1 MRHTSTFI
9 HSKSI
14 AFVIL
19 ACLFVGSSLF
29 AQSPTTIIKDY
40 VIWGNSSAQVGSSS
54 IQGGAIGSNTLVKSV
69 GNMIAGTSANK
80 TNIYSGGTIVL
91 ANSNVVNGNITSGLY
106 PFATQPP
113 SGTIFSAGTSE
124 NFTGN
129 IDVYGNILI
138 GGGTV
143 TGTVT
148 NPISSTYKLG
158 AVTKFGTGTPKVAI
172 LPQQLPV
179 ITDLSLIYSTPVVIQ
194 KITSGTVVPG
204 NYGDLSIGGNST
216 VTLSGPGTYVFKSI
230 TTTGPNSSIIFNFN
244 SLPGNY
250 LIYVYGDVIL
260 NRTSCSITN
269 GGTGAANR
277 IFTEV
282 HGTGATNGGVTFS
295 MSNGS
300 NGNGNASSWFG
311 SVWAPFATIT
321 IGTPNG
327 PAMAVQGAFWS
338 GTQVNVVD
346 GVNIVYNPSAV
357 NTCTAPSITAQPSA
371 STQTKCLNSSSTPL
385 SVTATGTGLSYQ
397 WYSNSTNSISGGTSL
412 GSGSGAQTPTYTPST
427 TTAGTLYYYVVVSG
441 ACTPSVTSNVSGA
454 VTVNPTSV
462 AGTVSSNQAICSGS
476 SPADITLSGQT
487 GTIQWQSSSDNI
499 TFTNIAGATATTLTS
514 VQMGNLT
521 TIRYYRAVVTS
532 GVCASATSGVVTVTV
547 NALPAITTQPTA
559 PTATCDGSGTQTISV
574 TATGPGLTYSW
585 RKAGIAVINGGVIS
599 GQGTST
605 LTLTS
610 AIATDAGS
618 YDVVVSG
625 TCAPTVTSTAV
636 TVTVNTLPSIVDAA
650 GPDKP
655 YNFDG
660 STTIGRSDLTGFT
673 FKWTA
678 PPGGLI
684 TTADN
689 LATINVSAPG
699 IYKLA
704 FTSAAGCTSTDNVE
718 VSNKVNTLIG
728 SELTSVY
735 WNNPTGQPSPFFIIA
750 NGYIRIDVIVQV
762 NNYDYVLGLLQQ
774 TILGGFP
781 VDYGLKNIVT
791 NGVNGD
797 IQGGSKLIITGDYPI
812 ANLLNL
818 NALYA
823 YINFCR
829 PYYQPFSN
837 SGLVNSAGDT
847 TMRSNLVR
855 SGYKING
862 AGIKV
867 GVISNSFATITSGTT
882 ATLPLQPI
890 TDPPSLT
897 PQTFIT
903 NTAAV
908 DISNGDLSA
917 VHVLQDYPIKSTDEG
932 RAMLQIVHDVAP
944 GAELYFRTG
953 FLTAGDF
960 AAGIKDLS
968 NNGCNVIVDDLTY
981 LTEPFLQ
988 DGVVAKAVNA
998 AKTLGVTYFS
1008 SAGNFA
1014 NKSYEKNFTPVDA
1027 SSIGFIGKTA
1037 HDFSGT
1043 GDIFQHITLPPGNYT
1058 IVLQWVDN
1066 IYSTGQ
1072 MQGTNYDLDMFWTSN
1087 TDGTGLKGFNRDN
1100 RFGDP
1105 LEILP
1110 FTISAIT
1117 DASFLI
1123 VNNTPGGNP
1132 ARIKYIIYR
1141 GDVKILEY
1149 NEGTSTL
1156 VGQAN
1161 ADGAIAV
1168 GAARFDKAPPYLAT
1182 PLIESFSSIGGTK
1195 TEGTVRRKPDVVA
1208 PDGVN
1213 TTVQLGQDYPNN
1225 ALDGYSNFFGT
1236 SAAAPHAAAVAALI
1250 MEGKKK
1256 FLNQGVSLST
1266 PDQIRS
1272 LLQLTA
1278 VDMETANNLSAT
1290 DKFDYI
1296 SGYGLVNADSA
1307 MRTFAA
1313 PTATL
1318 IEVVVPPAVVPCSGV
1333 PFTISITGENFS
1345 RNTVVYLI
1353 NAPGDSIRIIPNFI
1367 SSSEVS
1373 VTISSCVGNPEIKA
1387 YTPPKDGTNGTD
1399 GGFSNSKY
1407 FFSAAITITAN
1418 DVSKKYG
1425 ETLAALSTTIKV
1437 DGVLLQNTNPLLTLA
1452 DIGLTNL
1459 TVTTAA
1465 TSQSDVGTYIT
1476 TFSQIVPA
1484 DPALLKKYSYKF
1496 IDGKVTIAKMPLRV
1510 TPNNIT
1516 VAYGKNIGKVTFD
1529 YKFNELN
1536 VADPVALKSLIR
1548 SYHEAYL
1555 PKNTLAVIKDF
1566 NKATSNYTLDTT
1578 YLRNMNMI
1586 ASFNAVNNSRK
1597 FTLSSSNT
1605 LVPVIDA
1612 STLQP
1617 NIGGVQYLVDV
1628 TSESIYNYKVNPAT
1642 AKFFSVYPG
1651 INSKALLSD
1660 ASISSDVNTIGVV
1673 EAPGTLLSTKV
1684 INGSLVE
1691 TINTPDGP
1699 IVPIAGGSLIQ
1710 IIDATINGSSTDLA
1724 QYVNGQWVRVTSDV
1738 NTHTTILNKV
1748 VNALLRGANGIAINV
1763 DGNGNSTV
1771 QIANGTYSPILTNTL
1786 LRGANGS
1793 ETLVT
1798 VVNGSD
1804 VPVPDGALIQLDNG
1818 DLLLFKLSTYSI
1830 EAISNSAILRGL
1842 NAMLRGANTLLRGA
1856 NALLRG
1862 ANGALLRGA
1871 NGVEFGTESP
1881 VNNTAVIL
1889 DADDAKAN
1897 GTGYAWLGSMFG
1909 INMITGLDVGKQYLV
1924 PGTLVNP
1931 NFDISY
1937 GLGEVDIAKAEITI
1951 TPLPNIRDY
1960 DGSTTAAAIPTI
1972 TIGALAGGDLAVLKE
1987 AYDNINAGT
1996 SKTMIPAVVSIV
2008 DALGASTTAN
2018 YNVTLNPVANGVI
2031 NKMPLNVTADPQ
2043 SKSYDGLK
2051 FTAFTSTITGF
2062 VNNETSAVVSGA
2074 AAYTGAAT
2082 SATAA
2087 GTYTITPAIGSLS
2100 ATNYNFTPFVDGTLV
2115 INISTSTIT
2124 VNGSIV
2130 TGSTSFTYTGLPQG
2144 PDNSTVT
2151 GSTGSVTYS
2160 YVGTGATSYAASAT
2174 KPTNAGT
2181 YSVTATVAA
2190 DGNYYAATSAA
2201 TAFIISPSN
2210 LTITVIGSTSFTY
2223 TGLAQGPTTST
2234 FTGSTGAVTYSYV
2247 STLPS
2252 SYGPSAT
2259 KPTNAGNYNA
2269 TATVAADANYN
2280 GATSSAYA
2288 FTINKASLTVKAE
2301 DKARPYGENNPVLT
2315 VSYSGFV
2322 NGQDSITSGIK
2333 GATDGTG
2340 TRVPSASFLTIVT
2353 QYSAVGSYT
2362 ITATSGNLISSN
2374 YTFIAA
2380 SGTLTITPNGCLI
2393 THDPANFVN
2402 TSKGSTS
2409 LWTSLTVKLS
2419 GQLAAAGDYVIFR
2432 AGDITLNNIT
2442 SGIGNSASPIPNG
2455 KIIAVSGKTS
2465 PGTHFDFGSNT
2476 WITEVPLGYAST
2488 SDIFITGAIFNS
2500 STGFLYTNKS
2510 AGASSVVRGMFYSN
2524 KSITDKWVYSMAAYQ
2539 PQFGYGAIGGEGQV
2553 AAINGTYRAATPIP
2567 EILYIVTGGSGNGG
2581 SNYTG
2586 SPSNQNPFTACPIS
2600 SSSAINRVITS
2611 SSSVQPAARQDVQDI
2626 AAKGDIQ
2633 VFPNPASAYI
2643 TLSYIPASTGNSAI
2657 TLFTIDGK
2665 KVMEIDN
2672 GVREAGKKYV
2682 KRIDVGSLVRGVY
2695 VIHLIGT
2702 DKIVTKK
2709 IIVSR

>member
-1 MRHTSTFI
+1 MQRISTITGAKHILFI
-9 HSKSI
+9 TLLSI
-14 AFVIL
+14 F
-19 ACLFVGSSLF
+19 FGFSMK
-29 AQSPTTIIKDY
+29 AQTNISDY
-40 VIWGNSSAQVGSSS
+40 VIFGGTSSVLIGQTAPSAPGYGVTIGASNSVK
-54 IQGGAIGSNTLVKSV
+54 GGAISSIGSYKLVQTTGGFSC
-69 GNMIAGTSANK
+69 GQTTFK
-80 TNIYSGGTIVL
+80 TNIYSGGTVALSNSNTVYGDIAA
-91 ANSNVVNGNITSGLY
+91 ANSGTPPSTGTILSVGTSANLQGKIDVNGNI
-106 PFATQPP
+106 
-113 SGTIFSAGTSE
+113 I
-124 NFTGN
+124 
-129 IDVYGNILI
+129 I
-138 GGGTV
+138 GGGTIV
-143 TGTVT
+143 G
-148 NPISSTYKLG
+148 PIKTSGTYKLG
-158 AVTKFGTGTPKVAI
+158 SATIASAGSPTFPVLPSMPAITTFPSTGTSDNIIATRI
-172 LPQQLPV
+172 
-179 ITDLSLIYSTPVVIQ
+179 IT
-194 KITSGTVVPG
+194 PG
-204 NYGDLSIGGNST
+204 YYGNLSISGNSI
-216 VTLSGPGTYVFKSI
+216 VTLNGPGVYVFKSI
-230 TTTGPNSSIIFNFN
+230 KTSGPNNSIVYNFN
-244 SLPGNY
+244 STTSGNF
-250 LIYVYGDVIL
+250 LIYVVGDVNL
-260 NRTSCSITN
+260 NKTSFSMT
-269 GGTGAANR
+269 GGSASR
-277 IFTEV
+277 IYTEV
-282 HGTGATNGGVTFS
+282 QGNGTTNTADKTAAFI

-300 NGNGNASSWFG
+300 NGSGNVSGFLGALW
-311 SVWAPFATIT
+311 VPYAAVK
-321 IGTPNG
+321 IGAPNG
-327 PAMAVQGAFWS
+327 PSMTVNGSLWS
-338 GTQVNVVD
+338 GTQVNLLG
-346 GVNIVYNPSAV
+346 GVTVTYANYILCFPPV
-357 NTCTAPSITAQPSA
+357 ITAQPTGA
-371 STQTKCLNSSSTPL
+371 TQNLCLNAAATPL
-385 SVTATGTGLSYQ
+385 SVTATGTGLTYQ
-397 WYSNSTNSISGGTSL
+397 WYRNSANSNSGGTII
-412 GSGSGAQTPTYTPST
+412 GGATSSNYAPLT
-427 TTAGTLYYYVVVSG
+427 TTAGMSYYYVVVSG
-441 ACTPSVTSNVSGA
+441 TCTPVVTSNVSG
-454 VTVNPTSV
+454 S
-462 AGTVSSNQAICSGS
+462 
-476 SPADITLSGQT
+476 
-487 GTIQWQSSSDNI
+487 
-499 TFTNIAGATATTLTS
+499 
-514 VQMGNLT
+514 
-521 TIRYYRAVVTS
+521 
-532 GVCASATSGVVTVTV
+532 VTV
-547 NALPAITTQPTA
+547 NAPPAITSQPTA
-559 PTATCDGSGTQTISV
+559 PSATCTGIGTQTISV
-574 TATGPGLTYSW
+574 TATGLGLTYSW
-585 RKAGIAVINGGVIS
+585 RKGGAAVTNGGVIS

-605 LTLTS
+605 LTLTN

-618 YDVVVSG
+618 YNVVVSG
-625 TCAPTVTSTAV
+625 SCAPTVTSSAV
-636 TVTVNTLPSIVDAA
+636 TVTVNALPTIVDAA

-689 LATINVSAPG
+689 LAIINVSAPG

-718 VSNKVNTLIG
+718 VSNKVSKLIG

-735 WNNPTGQPSPFFIIA
+735 WSNPTGQPSPFFLIA
-750 NGYIRIDVIVQV
+750 NGYISIDVIVKV
-762 NNYDYVLGLLQQ
+762 TNYDYVLNLLQQ
-774 TILGGFP
+774 TSP
-781 VDYGLKNIVT
+781 ENYGLINVVT
-791 NGVNGD
+791 NGVNGSD
-797 IQGGSKLIITGDYPI
+797 GSKLIITGDFPI
-812 ANLLNL
+812 ANLLKLNL
-818 NALYA
+818 LTD

-867 GVISNSFATITSGTT
+867 GVISNSFATLTNSTT

-890 TDPPSLT
+890 TDPPSST
-897 PQTFIT
+897 PQTFTT
-903 NTAAV
+903 NTAAL

-960 AAGIKDLS
+960 ATGIKDLS

-1027 SSIGFIGKTA
+1027 SAIGFIGKTA

-1066 IYSTGQ
+1066 IYSSGQ
-1072 MQGTNYDLDMFWTSN
+1072 IQGTNYDLDMFWTSN

-1110 FTISAIT
+1110 FTISTIT

-1123 VNNTPGGNP
+1123 INNTPGGNP

-1213 TTVQLGQDYPNN
+1213 TTVKLGQDYPNSS
-1225 ALDGYSNFFGT
+1225 LDGYSNFFGT
-1236 SAAAPHAAAVAALI
+1236 SAAAPHVAAVAALI

-1278 VDMETANNLSAT
+1278 VDMETANNISAS

-1318 IEVVVPPAVVPCSGV
+1318 IEVVVPPAIIPCSGV

-1345 RNTVVYLI
+1345 PNTVVYLI

-1407 FFSAAITITAN
+1407 FFSAAIIITAN

-1425 ETLAALSTTIKV
+1425 ETLTALSATIKV
-1437 DGVLLQNTNPLLTLA
+1437 DGVLLQNTNPLITLA

-1459 TVTTAA
+1459 TVSTAA

-1476 TFSQIVPA
+1476 TFSQIVPD
-1484 DPALLKKYSYKF
+1484 DPALLKKYSYRF

-1510 TPNNIT
+1510 TPNNIN
-1516 VAYGKNIGKVTFD
+1516 VAYGKNIGNVTFD

-1536 VADPVALKSLIR
+1536 VADPVALKSIIR

-1566 NKATSNYTLDTT
+1566 NKPTSNYTLDTT

-1597 FTLSSSNT
+1597 FTLSTSNT
-1605 LVPVIDA
+1605 LVPITDA
-1612 STLQP
+1612 SALQP

-1628 TSESIYNYKVNPAT
+1628 ASESIYNYKVNSAT
-1642 AKFFSVYPG
+1642 AKFLSVYPG

-1724 QYVNGQWVRVTSDV
+1724 QYVNGQWVRVTTDV
-1738 NTHTTILNKV
+1738 NAHTTILNKV

-1771 QIANGTYSPILTNTL
+1771 QITNGTYSPILTNTL

-1793 ETLVT
+1793 ETLIT

-1818 DLLLFKLSTYSI
+1818 DLLLFKESTYSV

-1889 DADDAKAN
+1889 DADDAKAD

-1909 INMITGLDVGKQYLV
+1909 VNMITGLDVGTQYLV

-1951 TPLPNIRDY
+1951 TPLPNSRDY

-2008 DALGASTTAN
+2008 DALGASTEAN
-2018 YNVTLNPVANGVI
+2018 YNVTPNPVANGVI
-2031 NKMPLNVTADPQ
+2031 NKIPLTVTADPQ

-2051 FTAFTSTITGF
+2051 FTAYTSTITGF

-2115 INISTSTIT
+2115 INISNSTIT
-2124 VNGSIV
+2124 VTGSTV

-2144 PDNSTVT
+2144 PSTSIVT

-2190 DGNYYAATSAA
+2190 DANYNGATSSA
-2201 TAFIISPSN
+2201 TTFVITASN
-2210 LTITVIGSTSFTY
+2210 STITVTGSTSFTY
-2223 TGLAQGPTTST
+2223 TGLAQGPSTST
-2234 FTGSTGAVTYSYV
+2234 VTGSTGAVTYSYV
-2247 STLPS
+2247 GTGAT
-2252 SYGPSAT
+2252 SYAASAAT
-2259 KPTNAGNYNA
+2259 PNNAGTYNV

-2280 GATSSAYA
+2280 GATSSATAFVITASNSTITVTGSTSFTYTGLAQGPSTSTVTGSTGAVTYSYLGTSATSYAASATKPTNAGTYNVTATVAADANYNAANSTATA
-2288 FTINKASLTVKAE
+2288 FTINKLIIQVKAD
-2301 DKARPYGENNPVLT
+2301 DKFTFKGAQAPTFTGTITPGVISGDNPVG
-2315 VSYSGFV
+2315 YSCTYNYQSSPAGLYIITPVLNNTNYTIGTITTGTLYV
-2322 NGQDSITSGIK
+2322 NPKGTGVDDVDVYVDCIQDRGSVYLPKNRRYVAHFYAKNLNNVPVYVPVGVDNQLSSMGSFDGSQQPIVFLP
-2333 GATDGTG
+2333 GTG
-2340 TRVPSASFLTIVT
+2340 TTRFSVPFD
-2353 QYSAVGSYT
+2353 G
-2362 ITATSGNLISSN
+2362 TSLKWM
-2374 YTFIAA
+2374 
-2380 SGTLTITPNGCLI
+2380 
-2393 THDPANFVN
+2393 VN
-2402 TSKGSTS
+2402 TFDVNTLETESA
-2409 LWTSLTVKLS
+2409 TVS
-2419 GQLAAAGDYVIFR
+2419 
-2432 AGDITLNNIT
+2432 
-2442 SGIGNSASPIPNG
+2442 S
-2455 KIIAVSGKTS
+2455 
-2465 PGTHFDFGSNT
+2465 
-2476 WITEVPLGYAST
+2476 ST
-2488 SDIFITGAIFNS
+2488 SDYSCN
-2500 STGFLYTNKS
+2500 YT
-2510 AGASSVVRGMFYSN
+2510 
-2524 KSITDKWVYSMAAYQ
+2524 
-2539 PQFGYGAIGGEGQV
+2539 YGATNSRV
-2553 AAINGTYRAATPIP
+2553 VSSNATPLGENETLRVVPTEIIP
-2567 EILYIVTGGSGNGG
+2567 VGNV
-2581 SNYTG
+2581 N
-2586 SPSNQNPFTACPIS
+2586 
-2600 SSSAINRVITS
+2600 
-2611 SSSVQPAARQDVQDI
+2611 
-2626 AAKGDIQ
+2626 
-2633 VFPNPASAYI
+2633 VFPNPARSRTNIYI
-2643 TLSYIPASTGNSAI
+2643 SDDVINVKGLK
-2657 TLFTIDGK
+2657 LFDTYGKQHPVKGVRKISKHTI
-2665 KVMEIDN
+2665 EIDMSGLTTGMYFIKVN
-2672 GVREAGKKYV
+2672 GENGYKTV
-2682 KRIDVGSLVRGVY
+2682 S
-2695 VIHLIGT
+2695 VI
-2702 DKIVTKK
+2702 KE
-2709 IIVSR
+2709 

>member
-1 MRHTSTFI
+1 MRHTSIFI

-14 AFVIL
+14 AFVIT
-19 ACLFVGSSLF
+19 CLFVGSSLF
-29 AQSPTTIIKDY
+29 AQNPTTSITNY
-40 VIWGNSSAQVGSSS
+40 AIWGSSSAQIGSSS

-69 GNMIAGTSANK
+69 GNMIAGTGANK

-91 ANSNVVNGNITSGLY
+91 ANSNVVNGNMTSGLY
-106 PFATQPP
+106 PLASQPP

-129 IDVYGNILI
+129 IDVYGDIVI

-143 TGTVT
+143 TGSV
-148 NPISSTYKLG
+148 Y
-158 AVTKFGTGTPKVAI
+158 TPKTYQIGAIKKTPTGINPTVAI

-179 ITDLSLIYSTPVVIQ
+179 ITNFPTVGILKV
-194 KITSGTVVPG
+194 TSGLIKPD
-204 NYGDLSIGGNST
+204 NYGDLSISGNST
-216 VTLSGPGTYVFKSI
+216 VTLDGPGTYVFKSI
-230 TTTGPNSSIIFNFN
+230 TTTGPNSSIVFNFN

-269 GGTGAANR
+269 GGAGAANR

-295 MSNGS
+295 TSNGS
-300 NGNGNASSWFG
+300 NGNGNTSSWFG
-311 SVWAPFATIT
+311 SVWAPYAAIK

-327 PAMAVQGAFWS
+327 PSMAVQGALWS
-338 GTQVNVVD
+338 GTQVNIID

-357 NTCTAPSITAQPSA
+357 NTCTPPTITTQPATSTQIVCLNGA
-371 STQTKCLNSSSTPL
+371 STQL
-385 SVTATGTGLSYQ
+385 SVIATGTGLSYQ
-397 WYSNSTNSISGGTSL
+397 WYRNTAGSNTGGTLIAEATAS
-412 GSGSGAQTPTYTPST
+412 SYTPVTTST
-427 TTAGTLYYYVVVSG
+427 GVLYYYVVVSG
-441 ACTPSVTSNVSGA
+441 ACSPSVTSNVSG
-454 VTVNPTSV
+454 S
-462 AGTVSSNQAICSGS
+462 
-476 SPADITLSGQT
+476 
-487 GTIQWQSSSDNI
+487 
-499 TFTNIAGATATTLTS
+499 
-514 VQMGNLT
+514 
-521 TIRYYRAVVTS
+521 
-532 GVCASATSGVVTVTV
+532 VTV
-547 NALPAITTQPTA
+547 NAPPAITTQPTT
-559 PTATCDGSGTQTISV
+559 PTATCIGSGTQTISV
-574 TATGPGLTYSW
+574 TATGLGLTYSW
-585 RKAGIAVINGGVIS
+585 RKGGVAVINGGVIS

-605 LTLTS
+605 LTLTN

-625 TCAPTVTSTAV
+625 SCSPAVTSTAV
-636 TVTVNTLPSIVDAA
+636 TVTVNALPTVVDGA

-660 STTIGRSDLTGFT
+660 NTTIGRSDLTGFT
-673 FKWTA
+673 YKWTA

-699 IYKLA
+699 IYKL
-704 FTSAAGCTSTDNVE
+704 TLKSGAGCTSTDDVE
-718 VSNKVNTLIG
+718 VSNKVNKLIG

-735 WNNPTGQPSPFFIIA
+735 WNNPTGLPSPFFIIE
-750 NGYIRIDVIVQV
+750 NGYIRIDIIVQV
-762 NNYDYVLGLLQQ
+762 NNYDYVLGLLTQN
-774 TILGGFP
+774 L
-781 VDYGLKNIVT
+781 VDYGLKNTVT
-791 NGVNGD
+791 NGVNGNVQD
-797 IQGGSKLIITGDYPI
+797 GSKLIITGDYPI

-818 NALYA
+818 NALGT

-837 SGLVNSAGDT
+837 IGLVSSAGDT

-855 SGYKING
+855 SGYKTSG
-862 AGIKV
+862 SGIKI
-867 GVISNSFATITSGTT
+867 GVISNSFATITSATTPNDVLVEYPGT
-882 ATLPLQPI
+882 
-890 TDPPSLT
+890 
-897 PQTFIT
+897 QTFRT
-903 NTAAV
+903 STAAQ
-908 DISNGDLSA
+908 DILSGDLSA
-917 VHVLQDYPIKSTDEG
+917 VTVLQDYPIKSTDEG

-960 AAGIKDLS
+960 ATGIKQLTTA
-968 NNGCNVIVDDLTY
+968 GCKVIVDDLTY
-981 LTEPFLQ
+981 LTEPFLK
-988 DGVVAKAVNA
+988 DGVVAKAVND
-998 AKTLGVTYFS
+998 AKSLGVTYFS

-1014 NKSYEKNFTPVDA
+1014 NKSYEKDFKPVNAAAYMGADA
-1027 SSIGFIGKTA
+1027 APGFIGKTA
-1037 HDFSGT
+1037 HDFSYAGT
-1043 GDIFQHITLPPGNYT
+1043 PVDIFQHITLPPGDYT
-1058 IVLQWVDN
+1058 IVLQWVDD
-1066 IYSTGQ
+1066 IYSSGVI
-1072 MQGTNYDLDMFWTSN
+1072 QGTKFDLDMFWTSN
-1087 TDGTGLKGFNRDN
+1087 IDGTALKGFNRDN

-1110 FTISAIT
+1110 FTISSTT

-1123 VNNTPGGNP
+1123 VNNNPGTSGNATDNP
-1132 ARIKYIIYR
+1132 ARIKYVIYR
-1141 GDVKILEY
+1141 GDVKIEEF
-1149 NEGTSTL
+1149 NEGTSTI

-1161 ADGAIAV
+1161 ALGAIAV
-1168 GAARFDKAPPYLAT
+1168 GAARFDKAPPFLPT
-1182 PLIESFSSIGGTK
+1182 PLIENFSSIGGTK
-1195 TEGTVRRKPDVVA
+1195 TEGVVRNKPDIVA

-1213 TTVQLGQDYPNN
+1213 TLVKMGQDYSN
-1225 ALDGYSNFFGT
+1225 ASTGVKLDGYSNFFGT

-1256 FLNQGVSLST
+1256 FLNQDVSLAT
-1266 PDQIRS
+1266 PDEIRL
-1272 LLQLTA
+1272 LLQKTA
-1278 VDMETANNLSAT
+1278 VDMETASNQGGT
-1290 DKFDYI
+1290 KFDFI
-1296 SGYGLVNADSA
+1296 SGYGLIDADSA

-1318 IEVVVPPAVVPCSGV
+1318 IEVVVPPAIIPCNGI

-1407 FFSAAITITAN
+1407 FFSAAIIITAN
-1418 DVSKKYG
+1418 DVNKKYG
-1425 ETLAALSTTIKV
+1425 ETLTALSATIKV

-1476 TFSQIVPA
+1476 VFSQKVPDVA
-1484 DPALLKKYSYKF
+1484 ALLKKYSYKF
-1496 IDGKVTIAKMPLRV
+1496 TDGKVTIAKMPLRV

-1516 VAYGKNIGKVTFD
+1516 AAYGQSIGKVTFD

-1536 VADPVALKSLIR
+1536 VADPVALKSIIK

-1566 NKATSNYTLDTT
+1566 KKPTSNYTLDTT

-1597 FTLSSSNT
+1597 FTLSNNNV
-1605 LVPVIDA
+1605 LVPATANV
-1612 STLQP
+1612 LQ
-1617 NIGGVQYLVDV
+1617 NNLNAQYLVDV
-1628 TSESIYNYKVNPAT
+1628 ASESIYNYKINSAT

-1660 ASISSDVNTIGVV
+1660 ASISSDINTIGVV

-1684 INGSLVE
+1684 TNGSLVQ

-1699 IVPIAGGSLIQ
+1699 IVPIAGGSLVQ

-1724 QYVNGQWVRVTSDV
+1724 QYVNGQWIRITTDV
-1738 NTHTTILNKV
+1738 NTHTTILNKL
-1748 VNALLRGANGIAINV
+1748 VNVLLRGANGLLINV
-1763 DGNGNSTV
+1763 DGSGNSTV
-1771 QIANGTYSPILTNTL
+1771 QINNSTTYSPILTNVL
-1786 LRGANGS
+1786 LRGANGT

-1798 VVNGSD
+1798 VVNGVD
-1804 VPVPDGALIQLDNG
+1804 VQVPDGSLIELDNG
-1818 DLLLFKLSTYSI
+1818 DLLLFNQTTYSVNP
-1830 EAISNSAILRGL
+1830 ISNSAILRGL
-1842 NAMLRGANTLLRGA
+1842 NALLRGANTLLRGA

-1862 ANGALLRGA
+1862 ANGAILRGA

-1889 DADDAKAN
+1889 DADDAKAD

-1909 INMITGLDVGKQYLV
+1909 INMITGLDVGTQYLV

-1937 GLGEVDIAKAEITI
+1937 GLGEVNIAKAEITI
-1951 TPLPNIRDY
+1951 TPSQNTRDY
-1960 DGSTTAAAIPTI
+1960 DGSTIAAALPTI
-1972 TIGALAGGDLAVLKE
+1972 TVGALAGGEVAVFKE
-1987 AYDNINAGT
+1987 TYDNKNAGT
-1996 SKTMIPAVVSIV
+1996 GKSIIPAVVSIV

-2018 YNVTLNPVANGVI
+2018 YNVTPNPVANGVI
-2031 NKMPLNVTADPQ
+2031 NKMPLTVTADPQ

-2062 VNNETSAVVSGA
+2062 VNNETSAEVSGA

-2082 SATAA
+2082 SAIAA
-2087 GTYTITPAIGSLS
+2087 GTYTITPAIGSLN
-2100 ATNYNFTPFVDGTLV
+2100 ATNYNFTPFIDGTLV

-2130 TGSTSFTYTGLPQG
+2130 TGTTSFTYSGLPQG
-2144 PDNSTVT
+2144 PSTSTVT

-2160 YVGTGATSYAASAT
+2160 YVGTLPTTYGPSAT

-2190 DGNYYAATSAA
+2190 DGNYYAATSAP
-2201 TAFIISPSN
+2201 TAFTIILANS
-2210 LTITVIGSTSFTY
+2210 TITVTGSTIFTY
-2223 TGLAQGPTTST
+2223 TGLAQGPSTST
-2234 FTGSTGAVTYSYV
+2234 VTGSTGAVTYSYV
-2247 STLPS
+2247 GTGSI
-2252 SYGPSAT
+2252 SYATSAT
-2259 KPTNAGNYNA
+2259 KPTNAGTYNA
-2269 TATVAADANYN
+2269 ITTVAADANYN

-2322 NGQDSITSGIK
+2322 NGQDSTFSGIK
-2333 GATDGTG
+2333 GAIDGTG
-2340 TRVPSASFLTIVT
+2340 TRVPSASFQIPVT
-2353 QYSAVGSYT
+2353 QYSAVGTYT
-2362 ITATSGNLISSN
+2362 IIATSGNLISSN
-2374 YTFIAA
+2374 YTFISA

-2402 TSKGSTS
+2402 TSKASTS

-2500 STGFLYTNKS
+2500 STGFSYTSKS
-2510 AGASSVVRGMFYSN
+2510 AGASSVVKGIFYSN
-2524 KSITDKWVYSMAAYQ
+2524 KNFSDKWAYSMAAYQ
-2539 PQFGYGAIGGEGQV
+2539 PQFGYGGIGGEGQV
-2553 AAINGTYRAATPIP
+2553 AAINGTYRAGTPIP
-2567 EILYIVTGGSGNGG
+2567 EIIYIVAGGSGNGG
-2581 SNYTG
+2581 NNYTG

-2611 SSSVQPAARQDVQDI
+2611 SSSIQPAARQEVQAI
-2626 AAKGDIQ
+2626 ALKGDIQ

-2682 KRIDVGSLVRGVY
+2682 KRIDVASLVRGVY
-2695 VIHLIGT
+2695 VIHLVGT

-2709 IIVSR
+2709 IIITR

>member
-1 MRHTSTFI
+1 MRHTSTCI

-14 AFVIL
+14 AFVIIL
-19 ACLFVGSSLF
+19 SCMFVGSSLF
-29 AQSPTTIIKDY
+29 AQDPTTTITNY
-40 VIWGNSSAQVGSSS
+40 AIWGSSSAQIGSSS
-54 IQGGAIGSNTLVKSV
+54 IKGGAIGSYTLVKST
-69 GNMIAGTSANK
+69 GNMISGASGTGNS
-80 TNIYSGGTIVL
+80 TNIYSGGTIAL
-91 ANSNVVNGNITSGLY
+91 ANSNVVIGNMTAGIY
-106 PFATQPP
+106 PFAPQPP
-113 SGTIFSAGTSE
+113 LGTIFSAGTSE

-129 IDVYGNILI
+129 IDVYGNIVI

-143 TGTVT
+143 NGTVKT
-148 NPISSTYKLG
+148 PKSYTLG
-158 AVTKFGTGTPKVAI
+158 AVTKTATGTPTLAI
-172 LPQQLPV
+172 LPQQMPV
-179 ITDLSLIYSTPVVIQ
+179 ITNFSLIYPTVGTQ
-194 KITSGTVVPG
+194 KITSGPLGPG

-216 VTLSGPGTYVFKSI
+216 VTLNGPGTYVFKSI
-230 TTTGPNSSIIFNFN
+230 TTTGPNSSIVFNFN
-244 SLPGNY
+244 LITTGNF
-250 LIYVYGDVIL
+250 LVYVYGDVIL

-269 GGTGAANR
+269 GGAGAANR

-282 HGTGATNGGVTFS
+282 HGTGSTNNGVTVS

-300 NGNGNASSWFG
+300 NGNGNTSSWFG
-311 SVWAPFATIT
+311 SVWAPYAAIK
-321 IGTPNG
+321 IGAPNG

-338 GTQVNVVD
+338 GTQVNIID
-346 GVNIVYNPSAV
+346 GVNIVYNPSVV
-357 NTCTAPSITAQPSA
+357 NTCTPPAITTQPST
-371 STQTKCLNSSSTPL
+371 STQTVCLNAASTPL
-385 SVTATGTGLSYQ
+385 SVAATGTGLTYQ
-397 WYSNSTNSISGGTSL
+397 WYRNSANSTS
-412 GSGSGAQTPTYTPST
+412 
-427 TTAGTLYYYVVVSG
+427 AGTLISGATSSSYAPLTTAVGVSYYYVVVSG
-441 ACTPSVTSNVSGA
+441 TCTPIVTSNVSG
-454 VTVNPTSV
+454 S
-462 AGTVSSNQAICSGS
+462 
-476 SPADITLSGQT
+476 
-487 GTIQWQSSSDNI
+487 
-499 TFTNIAGATATTLTS
+499 
-514 VQMGNLT
+514 
-521 TIRYYRAVVTS
+521 
-532 GVCASATSGVVTVTV
+532 VTV
-547 NALPAITTQPTA
+547 NAPPAITSQPTT
-559 PTATCDGSGTQTISV
+559 PMATCTGSGTQTISV
-574 TATGPGLTYSW
+574 TATGQGLTYSW
-585 RKAGIAVINGGVIS
+585 RKGGVAVTNGGVIS
-599 GQGTST
+599 GQGTAT
-605 LTLTS
+605 LTLTN

-625 TCAPTVTSTAV
+625 GCAPAVTSTAV
-636 TVTVNTLPSIVDAA
+636 TVTVNALPTIVDAA

-660 STTIGRSDLTGFT
+660 NTTIGRSDLTGFT

-684 TTADN
+684 TTSDN
-689 LATINVSAPG
+689 LSTINVSEPG

-704 FTSAAGCTSTDNVE
+704 FTSTAGCTSTDNVE

-735 WNNPTGQPSPFFIIA
+735 WNNPTGLPSPFFIIE
-750 NGYIRIDVIVQV
+750 NGYIRIDIIVQV

-797 IQGGSKLIITGDYPI
+797 IVGGSKLIITGDYPI

-829 PYYQPFSN
+829 PFYQPFSN

-867 GVISNSFATITSGTT
+867 GVISNSFATITSATTPNDILVEYPGT
-882 ATLPLQPI
+882 
-890 TDPPSLT
+890 
-897 PQTFIT
+897 QTFRT
-903 NTAAV
+903 STAAQ
-908 DISNGDLSA
+908 DILSGDLSA
-917 VHVLQDYPIKSTDEG
+917 VNVLQDYPIKSTDEG

-960 AAGIKDLS
+960 ATGIKQLTTA
-968 NNGCNVIVDDLTY
+968 GCKVIVDDLTY
-981 LTEPFLQ
+981 LTEPFLK
-988 DGVVAKAVNA
+988 DGVVAKAVND
-998 AKTLGVTYFS
+998 AKALGVTYFS

-1014 NKSYEKNFTPVDA
+1014 NKSYEKDFKPVNAAAFMGTDA
-1027 SSIGFIGKTA
+1027 APGFIGKTA
-1037 HDFSGT
+1037 HDFSVNGT
-1043 GDIFQHITLPPGNYT
+1043 PVDIFQHVTLPPGDYT
-1058 IVLQWVDN
+1058 IVLQWVDD
-1066 IYSTGQ
+1066 IYSTGVI
-1072 MQGTNYDLDMFWTSN
+1072 QGTKFDLDMFWTSN
-1087 TDGTGLKGFNRDN
+1087 TDGTALKGFNRDN

-1110 FTISAIT
+1110 FTISSTT

-1123 VNNTPGGNP
+1123 VNNNPGTLGNATDNP
-1132 ARIKYIIYR
+1132 ARIKYVIYR
-1141 GDVKILEY
+1141 GDVKIEEF
-1149 NEGTSTL
+1149 NEGTSTI

-1161 ADGAIAV
+1161 ALGAIAV

-1195 TEGTVRRKPDVVA
+1195 TEGVVRNKPDIVA

-1213 TTVQLGQDYPNN
+1213 TLVKMGQDYSN
-1225 ALDGYSNFFGT
+1225 ALTGVKLDGYSNFFGT

-1256 FLNQGVSLST
+1256 FLNQDVSLAT
-1266 PDQIRS
+1266 PDEIRL
-1272 LLQLTA
+1272 LLQKTA
-1278 VDMETANNLSAT
+1278 VDMETASNQGGT
-1290 DKFDYI
+1290 KFDFI
-1296 SGYGLVNADSA
+1296 SGYGLIDADSA

-1318 IEVVVPPAVVPCSGV
+1318 IELKLPTAIVPCSGV
-1333 PFTISITGENFS
+1333 PFTLTITGENFS
-1345 RNTVVYLI
+1345 RSTVVYLI
-1353 NAPGDSIRIIPNFI
+1353 NSPTDTKILIPTFI
-1367 SSSEVS
+1367 SSSEVR
-1373 VTISSCVGNPEIKA
+1373 VTLDAVACDGNPEIKA
-1387 YTPPKDGTNGTD
+1387 YTPPKAGTNGTD
-1399 GGFSNSKY
+1399 GGFSNSLY
-1407 FFSAAITITAN
+1407 FFSAAITVTAN
-1418 DVSKKYG
+1418 DVNKKYG
-1425 ETLAALSTTIKV
+1425 ETLNALSATIKV

-1452 DIGLTNL
+1452 AIGLANL

-1476 TFSQIVPA
+1476 AFSQTAPD
-1484 DPALLKKYSYKF
+1484 DPALSKKYSYKF

-1516 VAYGKNIGKVTFD
+1516 VAYGQSIGKVTFD

-1536 VADPVALKSLIR
+1536 VADPLALKSIIK

-1566 NKATSNYTLDTT
+1566 KKPTSNYTLDTT

-1586 ASFNAVNNSRK
+1586 ASFNAVKNSRK
-1597 FTLSSSNT
+1597 FTLSNSNT
-1605 LVPVIDA
+1605 LVPADDNV
-1612 STLQP
+1612 LQ
-1617 NIGGVQYLVDV
+1617 NNLNAQYLVDV
-1628 TSESIYNYKVNPAT
+1628 ASASIYNYKINSAT

-1684 INGSLVE
+1684 TNGSLVQ

-1699 IVPIAGGSLIQ
+1699 IVPIAGGSLVQ

-1724 QYVNGQWVRVTSDV
+1724 QYVNGQWVRITTDV
-1738 NTHTTILNKV
+1738 NTHTTILNKL
-1748 VNALLRGANGIAINV
+1748 VNVLLRGANGLVINV
-1763 DGNGNSTV
+1763 DGSGNSTV
-1771 QIANGTYSPILTNTL
+1771 QITNGTYSPILTNVL
-1786 LRGANGS
+1786 LRGANGT

-1798 VVNGSD
+1798 VVNGVD
-1804 VPVPDGALIQLDNG
+1804 VQVPDGSLIELDNG
-1818 DLLLFKLSTYSI
+1818 DLLLFKESTYTV

-1842 NAMLRGANTLLRGA
+1842 NAMLRGANGGILRGP
-1856 NALLRG
+1856 NAMLRG
-1862 ANGALLRGA
+1862 ANGGILRGA

-1881 VNNTAVIL
+1881 INNTSVIL
-1889 DADDAKAN
+1889 DADDAKSD

-1909 INMITGLDVGKQYLV
+1909 INMITGLDVGTQYLV

-1937 GLGEVDIAKAEITI
+1937 GLGEVNIAKADITI
-1951 TPLPNIRDY
+1951 TPSINTKDY
-1960 DGSTTAAAIPTI
+1960 DGAITAAAIPTI
-1972 TIGALAGGDLAVLKE
+1972 LTGALAGGDVAVFSE
-1987 AYDNINAGT
+1987 TYDNKNAGNG
-1996 SKTMIPAVVSIV
+1996 KTMIPAVVSIV

-2018 YNVTLNPVANGVI
+2018 YNVTPNLVANGVI
-2031 NKMPLNVTADPQ
+2031 NKIPLTVTADP
-2043 SKSYDGLK
+2043 KNKLYDGLK

-2082 SATAA
+2082 TATAA
-2087 GTYTITPAIGSLS
+2087 GSYTITPVIGSLS
-2100 ATNYNFTPFVDGTLV
+2100 AANYNFTPFVDGTLV
-2115 INISTSTIT
+2115 INISNSTIT
-2124 VNGSIV
+2124 V

-2144 PDNSTVT
+2144 PSTSTVT
-2151 GSTGSVTYS
+2151 GSTGALTYS
-2160 YVGTGATSYAASAT
+2160 YVGTGATNYAASAT

-2181 YSVTATVAA
+2181 YNVTPTVAA
-2190 DGNYYAATSAA
+2190 DGNYYAATSAP
-2201 TAFIISPSN
+2201 TAFIISPANS
-2210 LTITVIGSTSFTY
+2210 TITVTGSTSFTY
-2223 TGLAQGPTTST
+2223 TGLAQGPSTST
-2234 FTGSTGAVTYSYV
+2234 VTGSIGAVTYSYV
-2247 STLPS
+2247 GTGST
-2252 SYGPSAT
+2252 SYATSAT
-2259 KPTNAGNYNA
+2259 KPTNAGTYNA

-2280 GATSSAYA
+2280 AASSSATA
-2288 FTINKASLTVKAE
+2288 FTINKVLLTVKAD
-2301 DKARPYGENNPVLT
+2301 DKTRPYGENNPVLT
-2315 VSYSGFV
+2315 VSYIGFV

-2340 TRVPSASFLTIVT
+2340 TRVPSASFLTTVT
-2353 QYSAVGSYT
+2353 QYSTVGSYT
-2362 ITATSGNLISSN
+2362 ITATSGSLISSN
-2374 YTFIAA
+2374 YTFIPA
-2380 SGTLTITPNGCLI
+2380 SGTLTITPSGCLI

-2402 TSKGSTS
+2402 TSKASTS
-2409 LWTSLTVKLS
+2409 LWTSLTIKVS
-2419 GQLAAAGDYVIFR
+2419 GQLSAAGDYIIFR
-2432 AGDITLNNIT
+2432 TGDVTLNNIT
-2442 SGIGNSASPIPNG
+2442 SGIGNSANPIPNG
-2455 KIIAVSGKTS
+2455 KIIAVFGKTS

-2510 AGASSVVRGMFYSN
+2510 SSASSVVRGMFYSN
-2524 KSITDKWVYSMAAYQ
+2524 KNFTDKWVYSIAAYQ

-2553 AAINGTYRAATPIP
+2553 AAINGTYRAGTPIP
-2567 EILYIVTGGSGNGG
+2567 EILYIVAGGSGNGG
-2581 SNYTG
+2581 NNYTG
-2586 SPSNQNPFTACPIS
+2586 SPSNQNSFTACPILS
-2600 SSSAINRVITS
+2600 SSVINRVITS
-2611 SSSVQPAARQDVQDI
+2611 ASSIQPAARQEVQDI
-2626 AAKGDIQ
+2626 DVKGDIQ

-2643 TLSYIPASTGNSAI
+2643 TLSYIPVSTGSSAI
-2657 TLFTIDGK
+2657 ALFTIDGK
-2665 KVMEIDN
+2665 KVMETSN

-2682 KRIDVGSLVRGVY
+2682 KRIDVSRLIKGVY
-2695 VIHLIGT
+2695 IIQLIGT
-2702 DKIVTKK
+2702 DKIITKK